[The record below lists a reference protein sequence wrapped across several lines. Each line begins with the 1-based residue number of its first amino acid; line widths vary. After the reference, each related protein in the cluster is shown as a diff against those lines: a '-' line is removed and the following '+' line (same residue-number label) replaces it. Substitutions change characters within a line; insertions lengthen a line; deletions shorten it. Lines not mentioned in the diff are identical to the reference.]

1 MSTGANTFITTHPA
15 SWISPF
21 GFQSFLLFYHET
33 IWMQWFIG
41 LPMLCSEETDRV
53 CSHPALWLD
62 SLISR
67 QDKDGLCLNEPM
79 WWSERSSSIHLSFI
93 QTWLGWTDFLLKIQ
107 IIEKQCWRSI
117 NSLYFIRHLP
127 LWLLHSKSCCR
138 SHFSFFFFKQHISQW
153 IKLSS
158 ADQQQIQNHWQMTWN
173 LLYDCWK
180 SICLCSHWEDLWA
193 TDLYL
198 TTFCSYTVDGQ
209 NKSSLKPKLHLW
221 AQIYLPKR
229 LIS

>member
-33 IWMQWFIG
+33 IWMRWFIG

-79 WWSERSSSIHLSFI
+79 WWSERCSSIHLSFN
-93 QTWLGWTDFLLKIQ
+93 QTWWLGWKGLLLKIQ

-117 NSLYFIRHLP
+117 NCLRFTRNLP
-127 LWLLHSKSCCR
+127 LWLLHSKSCCHT
-138 SHFSFFFFKQHISQW
+138 HFSCFLKTAG
-153 IKLSS
+153 KPVNETELSS
-158 ADQQQIQNHWQMTWN
+158 KFKTIDRWHEIYCMTVGRV
-173 LLYDCWK
+173 
-180 SICLCSHWEDLWA
+180 SVFA
-193 TDLYL
+193 L
-198 TTFCSYTVDGQ
+198 TERIFE
-209 NKSSLKPKLHLW
+209 P
-221 AQIYLPKR
+221 QIY
-229 LIS
+229 ISPRSAVTL